1 MGDETAV
8 YKLEN
13 KAIAG
18 EMKFRSEGIGYNKPV
33 NDSMDAAFQQFKQH
47 AARLASGMRINAKDY
62 LLYYNDIQS
71 KGLSAELS
79 LAEFIGLC
87 SAAAN
92 RPVMPALAVPGI
104 LRISG
109 TLEPIGNLE
118 DIMRVAKNAGARR
131 ILLPMS
137 SIADLQNIAP
147 ELIGSVS
154 AEFYETGNA
163 VAAARKALDL

>member
-1 MGDETAV
+1 MHIS
-8 YKLEN
+8 N
-13 KAIAG
+13 
-18 EMKFRSEGIGYNKPV
+18 
-33 NDSMDAAFQQFKQH
+33 
-47 AARLASGMRINAKDY
+47 KDY

-92 RPVMPALAVPGI
+92 RPVMAGLAIPGI

-109 TLEPIGNLE
+109 TLEPVANLE
-118 DIMRVAKNAGARR
+118 DVMRVAKNAGAKR

-137 SIADLQNIAP
+137 SIVDLQSISP

-154 AEFYETGNA
+154 PEFYESGDA
-163 VAAARKALDL
+163 VAAAKKALGV